1 MIWAFSNIQN
11 AQSAYLVRAV
21 FERNGGLERALVIWV
36 QRCRS
41 RSGSAGT
48 TRQRYQRT
56 SWWTQRYGNGKPVK
70 IIKYM
75 KFCSKYGRHLVNL
88 CTHLQQAPNS
98 HGAFFGV
105 SLKCGWQPTLSYEY
119 SESVEFQLPRYE
131 TINKFEISPLSD
143 LKKFDV
149 TWWWF
154 VLCFLMFC
162 VGRFFV
168 EAVKFLEKHLSRE
181 GIFRK
186 AGSVARQKALRVTTS
201 FFFSPHHPFRLHR
214 HATSTVTQHLFLSV
228 SLSLSRPLWI
238 LDIPPFQKTLMSMTW
253 LVS

>member
-1 MIWAFSNIQN
+1 M
-11 AQSAYLVRAV
+11 RAV

-131 TINKFEISPLSD
+131 TINKFEISPLSLIWRNLMWHDDD
-143 LKKFDV
+143 LCCV
-149 TWWWF
+149 CWCF
-154 VLCFLMFC
+154 VLVDFLLK
-162 VGRFFV
+162 RWN
-168 EAVKFLEKHLSRE
+168 FLRSICREK
-181 GIFRK
+181 
-186 AGSVARQKALRVTTS
+186 V
-201 FFFSPHHPFRLHR
+201 FSERLG
-214 HATSTVTQHLFLSV
+214 
-228 SLSLSRPLWI
+228 LWRDKR
-238 LDIPPFQKTLMSMTW
+238 LLG
-253 LVS
+253 